1 MAKLL
6 QKQEK
11 FCQHYVKHGNATQ
24 AYKHAYKSDKMSDA
38 AINVKASELL
48 KNGKITVRCQELNQ
62 KAVSDAVMTKQEAL
76 ELLSVKA
83 RVRITDVC
91 DFKLCEV
98 GTDENG
104 DPVHQTVWTMKN
116 SADIAP
122 EVLACIKSVTV
133 TKTGPKI
140 ELYDANA
147 SAKLLADMLGWN
159 APVKSESTVT
169 LSDTMAE
176 IAERNAEDR
185 RSPLP
190 KDNIDFPKDQ

>member
-1 MAKLL
+1 MARLL

-11 FCQHYVKHGNATQ
+11 FCQHYVRHGNATA
-24 AYKHAYKSDKMSDA
+24 AYKHAYKSDRMSDS
-38 AINVKASELL
+38 AIAVNASKVL
-48 KNGKITVRCQELNQ
+48 KNTKILLRLEELN
-62 KAVSDAVMTKQEAL
+62 KRAVSAAVMSKQEAL

-91 DFKLCEV
+91 DFSQELIGNNE
-98 GTDENG
+98 DG
-104 DPVHQTVWTMKN
+104 DPVYQTVWTMKD
-116 SADIAP
+116 SKDIAP

-159 APVKSESTVT
+159 AAIESKITGEMTVNNLISEIS
-169 LSDTMAE
+169 AQ
-176 IAERNAEDR
+176 NAQSR
-185 RSPLP
+185 AVLP
-190 KDNIDFPKDQ
+190 KHAGKVNK

>member
-11 FCQHYVKHGNATQ
+11 FCIHYAENGNATA
-24 AYKHAYKSDKMSDA
+24 AYKHAYKTENMRPA
-38 AINVKASELL
+38 TINRNASALL
-48 KNGKITVRCQELNQ
+48 KNSKIATRLQELN
-62 KAVSDAVMTKQEAL
+62 KRAVSAAVMSKQEAL

-91 DFKLCEV
+91 DFSQELV
-98 GTDENG
+98 GNNEDG
-104 DPVHQTVWTMKN
+104 DPVYQTVWTMKD
-116 SADIAP
+116 SKDIAP

-159 APVKSESTVT
+159 AAIESKVTGEMTVNNLISEIS
-169 LSDTMAE
+169 AQ
-176 IAERNAEDR
+176 NASNR
-185 RSPLP
+185 AVLP
-190 KDNIDFPKDQ
+190 KHSK